1 MRDPKRDTSGDSD
14 VYRVKE
20 NPTSTVLA
28 SHALGALTV
37 AEEAEV
43 EAHLVICEECRARLR
58 EFRQATS
65 ELVGRPVDVDLTVL
79 DRIWSQVKQR
89 IRR

>member
-1 MRDPKRDTSGDSD
+1 M
-14 VYRVKE
+14 E
-20 NPTSTVLA
+20 HPTPAVLA
-28 SHALGALTV
+28 SHALGALPS
-37 AEEAEV
+37 AEEADV
-43 EAHLVICEECRARLR
+43 EAHLATCEECRGRLR